1 MIKLKSILIEQT
13 DPNLG
18 FAKYIVGNL
27 MDALS
32 PDLVKNGHFT
42 WDKAETSRIDKLIHK
57 IKTQEQY
64 DAVLKLCK
72 TSKVLRSKFPVQ
84 FPFNTIME
92 LIHTGISKQSKD
104 TIEVGMED
112 RGIGSDYFKL
122 DKFASYLKQFNLDE
136 KIMFKPMYM
145 Q

>member
-42 WDKAETSRIDKLIHK
+42 WGEAETSRIDKLIHK

-64 DAVLKLCK
+64 DAVLKL
-72 TSKVLRSKFPVQ
+72 
-84 FPFNTIME
+84 
-92 LIHTGISKQSKD
+92 
-104 TIEVGMED
+104 
-112 RGIGSDYFKL
+112 
-122 DKFASYLKQFNLDE
+122 
-136 KIMFKPMYM
+136 
-145 Q
+145 